1 VADQDQWR
9 YLEHFGIIDILK
21 ISNEAIKTS
30 LMKILHQMMN
40 RMQIFQDLLTLGAT
54 KSALEVLY
62 VKSHLVQLQTK
73 MDEYLVWLKF
83 DYLKAKV

>member
-1 VADQDQWR
+1 MADQDQWR

-40 RMQIFQDLLTLGAT
+40 RIQIFQDLLTLGAT

>member
-1 VADQDQWR
+1 MADQDQWR

>member
-1 VADQDQWR
+1 MADQDQWR
-9 YLEHFGIIDILK
+9 YLEHFGIIDIQK

-40 RMQIFQDLLTLGAT
+40 RIQIFQDLLTLGAT